1 MSDSPKLRIILG
13 FATIYLIWGSTYLAI
28 RFAVDTIPPF
38 TLAGARF
45 LLGGAAL
52 YGWALYR
59 GSGRPQLRHW
69 LYTLIIG
76 LLMAVG
82 GNGFV
87 TWGEMTVPS
96 GLAALIV
103 SLVPFWIVLIDWL
116 RPGGVR
122 PNRWVIVGVL
132 MGFVGMI
139 FLINPTDLGGV
150 AEIDKTGAAIIVL
163 ATMLWAMGSIYSRHA
178 PQPDSHA
185 LSAGMQM
192 LGGGT
197 VLMLMG
203 AFTNEWQA
211 LSIDTMSTQSVLS
224 VLYLASFGTFAYG
237 VYLWLMKTVPAAKV
251 ATYAYVNPVIALF
264 LGHILAGEAVSD
276 RTLVCSAI
284 IIIAVLMVVKAKP
297 ARKEIGTQDQR
308 VDTAAVDAEPCCDS
322 T

>member
-1 MSDSPKLRIILG
+1 MSDSPRLRIILG

-38 TLAGARF
+38 TLAGVRF

-52 YGWALYR
+52 YGWAMYR
-59 GSGRPQLRHW
+59 GSCRPEPRHW
-69 LYTLIIG
+69 IYTLILG

-82 GNGFV
+82 GTGFV

-103 SLVPFWIVLIDWL
+103 SLVPFWIVLADWL

-122 PNRWVIVGVL
+122 PSRWVIAGVTL
-132 MGFVGMI
+132 GFGGML
-139 FLINPTDLGGV
+139 FLINPTDMGGI
-150 AEIDKTGAAIIVL
+150 AEIDKGGAAIIVL
-163 ATMLWAMGSIYSRHA
+163 ATMLWATGSVYSRHA
-178 PQPDSHA
+178 PQPESHA

-192 LGGGT
+192 LGGGV
-197 VLMLMG
+197 VLLLMG
-203 AFTNEWQA
+203 AFTHEWQA
-211 LSIDTMSTQSVLS
+211 LDIDAVSARSALS

-237 VYLWLMKTVPAAKV
+237 VYLWLMKTVQPAKV

-264 LGHILAGEAVSD
+264 LGQMLAGESVSG
-276 RTLVCSAI
+276 RTLVCSAV
-284 IIIAVLMVVKAKP
+284 IIIAVLMVVTAKSAGKETGQEV
-297 ARKEIGTQDQR
+297 ARR
-308 VDTAAVDAEPCCDS
+308 VVDRDPCCDS